1 MKMKETVQ
9 FAVCSLLGYAETG
22 LLCGRLV
29 TGIFDTDPDGP
40 QVLNIFCK
48 PAVILTKL
56 ITRNKGS
63 DTLNRCTQRMKVL
76 PKGGELK
83 RKKEGER
90 ERERESC

>member
-1 MKMKETVQ
+1 MQVQ

-22 LLCGRLV
+22 LGGRLV
-29 TGIFDTDPDGP
+29 TGNFDTGLVGLASL
-40 QVLNIFCK
+40 VLNIFCK

-83 RKKEGER
+83 RKREGER